1 MAIKHTLYIVCFLIA
16 GFAQAQSK
24 KSATDYFNEASKH
37 YVESKKID
45 ALKTIEQG
53 LNEYKNDKK
62 LTELAEKI
70 LKEEN
75 QNQNQ
80 QQQQQNDKKDKDQ
93 EQKNKDE
100 NKDKNK
106 DQQNNDKKDDSS
118 RKQQPQGGMN
128 KNQAMQDLK
137 ALENKEKQLL
147 KKINIKKE
155 QGTPTKTDKD
165 W

>member
-1 MAIKHTLYIVCFLIA
+1 MAIKHTLYIVCCLLV
-16 GFAQAQSK
+16 GFAKAQST

-53 LNEYKNDKK
+53 LQEHKNDKK

-93 EQKNKDE
+93 EQKDKDKNKEQE
-100 NKDKNK
+100 NKDK
-106 DQQNNDKKDDSS
+106 KDDGSQ
-118 RKQQPQGGMN
+118 KQQPQSGMN
-128 KNQAMQDLK
+128 KNQALQDLK

-147 KKINIKKE
+147 KKINLKKE